1 MSKKVIYE
9 VFNPRTGKFEESVT
23 SQEEIDQAF
32 EAYIE
37 DFDEYQAE
45 KEIINE
51 IIKQHLNK
59 PKGSKEEKD

>member
-32 EAYIE
+32 EAYVE
-37 DFDEYQAE
+37 DFD
-45 KEIINE
+45 
-51 IIKQHLNK
+51 
-59 PKGSKEEKD
+59 

>member
-9 VFNPRTGKFEESVT
+9 VFNPRTGEFEESET
-23 SQEEIDQAF
+23 TQEELNKAYDAF
-32 EAYIE
+32 VG

-45 KEIINE
+45 KEIVNE

-59 PKGSKEEKD
+59 PKRSKEEKD

>member
-1 MSKKVIYE
+1 MLKKVVYE
-9 VFNPRTGKFEESVT
+9 VLNPRTGEFEESVT
-23 SQEEIDQAF
+23 SQEEVDRAF

-51 IIKQHLNK
+51 IIKQHLSE
-59 PKGSKEEKD
+59 PKRIKKKKD

>member
-45 KEIINE
+45 KEIINA

>member
-9 VFNPRTGKFEESVT
+9 GFNPRTGKFEESVT

-51 IIKQHLNK
+51 IIKQHLSE
-59 PKGSKEEKD
+59 PKRIKKKKN